1 MNKNMSDNID
11 LIIKNG
17 SCYIEGK
24 LKKTDIGISGSKIKK
39 IGKIELNSSKVYDA
53 TDKLILP
60 GIIDTQVHFR
70 EPGST
75 DAEDLESG
83 SRAAV
88 LGGVTSLFEMPNTN
102 PPTATLEEFEKKL
115 RAAKDRMHS
124 NYAFYFGATP
134 NNTNQLAHLKN
145 VEGCCGVKLFA
156 GSSTGN
162 LLVDKEADIE
172 KVISSSDRIVSI
184 HSEDEDIIKLRKKF
198 IKKGDVHSHPEWRNV
213 ECAMSSTRRVVKI
226 AERYNKRIH
235 VLHVTTKEEVDFLAM
250 HKKNV
255 TFETTPQHLTL
266 YAPDCYDKLGTY
278 AQMNPPLRSKEH
290 YDRLWLAIK
299 NNIVDV
305 LGSDHAPHLKANKEK
320 EYPSSPSGMPGVQTI
335 FPVMIDHVNNGKLTL
350 NQLINLMC
358 ENPCRI
364 FGIKNK
370 GFITEGF
377 DADITIVDMNKEVV
391 LKDEMIASKCGWT
404 PFNNYKVKGFPVGAI
419 VNGNLVMSEGKIL
432 MKSKGKPLKF

>member
-1 MNKNMSDNID
+1 MSDNFS

-17 SCYIEGK
+17 SCYIDGK
-24 LKKTDIGISGSKIKK
+24 LTQTDIGLSGNKIKK

-53 TDKLILP
+53 TDKVVLP
-60 GIIDTQVHFR
+60 GIIDTQTHFR

-75 DAEDLESG
+75 DVEDLESG

-102 PPTATLEEFEKKL
+102 PPTSNLVEFDKKL
-115 RAAKDRMHS
+115 QLAKNRMHS

-134 NNTNQLAHLKN
+134 DNIEQLSKLKD

-156 GSSTGN
+156 GSSTGK

-172 KVISSSDRIVSI
+172 KVISNSDRVVSI
-184 HSEDEDIIKLRKKF
+184 HSEDEEILNLRKKF
-198 IKKGDVHSHPEWRNV
+198 IKEGDVHSHPEWRNT
-213 ECAMSSTRRVVKI
+213 ECAISSTRRVVKI
-226 AERYNKRIH
+226 AERYNKKIH

-255 TFETTPQHLTL
+255 TFEITPQHLTL

-278 AQMNPPLRSKEH
+278 AQMNPPLRTKEH
-290 YDRLWLAIK
+290 YDRLWVAIK

-305 LGSDHAPHLKANKEK
+305 LGSDHAPHSKENKNK
-320 EYPSSPSGMPGVQTI
+320 NYPNTPSGMPGVQTI
-335 FPVMIDHVNNGKLTL
+335 FPIMLDHVNNGKLTL
-350 NQLINLMC
+350 EQLIKLMC
-358 ENPCRI
+358 ENPCKI

-370 GFITEGF
+370 GYLKEGY
-377 DADITIVDMNKEVV
+377 DADLTIADMDKEVTI
-391 LKDEMIASKCGWT
+391 KDEMIASKCGWT
-404 PFNNYKVKGFPVGAI
+404 PFNNHKVKGFPVGTI
-419 VNGNLVMSEGKIL
+419 VNGNLVMSDGKVIAQ
-432 MKSKGKPLKF
+432 SKGIPLKF

>member
-1 MNKNMSDNID
+1 MSKNFS

-17 SCYIEGK
+17 SCYIDGK
-24 LKKTDIGISGSKIKK
+24 LTKIDIGLSGNKITK
-39 IGKIELNSSKVYDA
+39 IGKIELNSSKVFDA
-53 TDKLILP
+53 TNKVVLP
-60 GIIDTQVHFR
+60 GIIDTQTHFR

-75 DAEDLESG
+75 DVEDLESG

-102 PPTATLEEFEKKL
+102 PPTSNLLEFDRKL
-115 RAAKDRMHS
+115 QLAKNRMHS

-134 NNTNQLAHLKN
+134 ENIEQLSKLKD
-145 VEGCCGVKLFA
+145 VKGCCGVKLFA
-156 GSSTGN
+156 GSSTGK

-184 HSEDEDIIKLRKKF
+184 HSEDEEILKLRKKF
-198 IKKGDVHSHPEWRNV
+198 IKKGDVHSHPEWRNT

-278 AQMNPPLRSKEH
+278 AQMNPPLRTKEH
-290 YDRLWLAIK
+290 YDRLWVAIK
-299 NNIVDV
+299 NNVVDV
-305 LGSDHAPHLKANKEK
+305 LGSDHAPHSKENKDK
-320 EYPSSPSGMPGVQTI
+320 EYPNSPSGMPGVQTI
-335 FPVMIDHVNNGKLTL
+335 FPVMLDHVNSGKLTL
-350 NQLINLMC
+350 EQLVKLMC

-370 GFITEGF
+370 GYIKLGY
-377 DADITIVDMNKEVV
+377 DADFTIADMNKEVV
-391 LKDEMIASKCGWT
+391 IKDEMIASKCGWT
-404 PFNNYKVKGFPVGAI
+404 PFNNYKVKGFPVGTI
-419 VNGNLVMSEGKIL
+419 VNGNLVMSDGKLI
-432 MKSKGKPLKF
+432 KESKGTPLEF

>member
-1 MNKNMSDNID
+1 MSDNFS

-17 SCYIEGK
+17 SCYIDGK
-24 LKKTDIGISGSKIKK
+24 LTKTDIGLSGNKIKK

-53 TDKLILP
+53 TDKVVLP

-88 LGGVTSLFEMPNTN
+88 LGGVTALFEMPNTN
-102 PPTATLEEFEKKL
+102 PPTSNLVEFDKKL
-115 RAAKDRMHS
+115 QAAKNRMHS

-134 NNTNQLAHLKN
+134 DNTDQLAKLKD

-198 IKKGDVHSHPEWRNV
+198 IKKGDVHSHAEWRNV
-213 ECAMSSTRRVVKI
+213 EVAISSTRRVVKI
-226 AERYNKRIH
+226 AERYNKKIH
-235 VLHVTTKEEVDFLAM
+235 VLHVTTREEVDFLAM

-255 TFETTPQHLTL
+255 TFETTPQHLTM

-278 AQMNPPLRSKEH
+278 AQMNPPLRTKEH
-290 YDRLWLAIK
+290 YDRLWVAIK

-305 LGSDHAPHLKANKEK
+305 LGSDHAPHLKENKDK
-320 EYPSSPSGMPGVQTI
+320 EYPNSPSGMPGVQTI
-335 FPVMIDHVNNGKLTL
+335 FPVMLDHVNNGKLTL
-350 NQLINLMC
+350 QQLINLMC
-358 ENPCRI
+358 ENPCKI

-370 GFITEGF
+370 GYLKEGY
-377 DADITIVDMNKEVV
+377 DADITVADMNKEVV
-391 LKDEMIASKCGWT
+391 IKNEMIASKCGWT
-404 PFNNYKVKGFPVGAI
+404 PFNNHKVKGFPVATI
-419 VNGNLVMSEGKIL
+419 VNGHLVMSDGKVVEE
-432 MKSKGKPLKF
+432 SKGTPLKF

>member
-1 MNKNMSDNID
+1 MSDNFS

-17 SCYIEGK
+17 SCYIKGK
-24 LKKTDIGISGSKIKK
+24 LTKTDIGLSGGKIKK

-53 TDKLILP
+53 TDKVVLP

-102 PPTATLEEFEKKL
+102 PPTANLIEFDKKL
-115 RAAKDRMHS
+115 KAAKNRMHS

-134 NNTNQLAHLKN
+134 DNTDQLADLKN

-226 AERYNKRIH
+226 AERYNKKIH
-235 VLHVTTKEEVDFLAM
+235 VLHVTTKDEVDFLAM

-278 AQMNPPLRSKEH
+278 AQMNPPLRTKEH
-290 YDRLWLAIK
+290 YDRLWVAIK

-305 LGSDHAPHLKANKEK
+305 LGSDHAPHLKVNKDK
-320 EYPSSPSGMPGVQTI
+320 VYPDTPSGMPGVQTI
-335 FPVMIDHVNNGKLTL
+335 FPVMLDHVNNEKLSL
-350 NQLINLMC
+350 KQLINLMC

-370 GFITEGF
+370 GYIKEGF
-377 DADITIVDMNKEVV
+377 DADLTIADMNKEVV
-391 LKDEMIASKCGWT
+391 IKDEMIASKCGWT
-404 PFNNYKVKGFPVGAI
+404 PFNNHKVKGFPVGTI
-419 VNGNLVMSEGKIL
+419 VNGNLVMSDGKVIL
-432 MKSKGKPLKF
+432 ESKGQPLKF

>member
-1 MNKNMSDNID
+1 MSDNFS

-17 SCYIEGK
+17 SCYIDGK
-24 LKKTDIGISGSKIKK
+24 LTKTDIGLSGGKIKK

-53 TDKLILP
+53 TDKVILP

-102 PPTATLEEFEKKL
+102 PPTANLVEFDKKL
-115 RAAKDRMHS
+115 KAAKNRMHS

-134 NNTNQLAHLKN
+134 DNTDQLADLKN

-172 KVISSSDRIVSI
+172 KVISSSNRIVSI
-184 HSEDEDIIKLRKKF
+184 HSEDEDIINLRKKF

-226 AERYNKRIH
+226 AERYNKKIH

-278 AQMNPPLRSKEH
+278 AQMNPPLRTKEH

-305 LGSDHAPHLKANKEK
+305 LGSDHAPHLKENKNK
-320 EYPSSPSGMPGVQTI
+320 VYPETPSGMPGVQTI
-335 FPVMIDHVNNGKLTL
+335 FPVMLDHVNSGKLSL
-350 NQLINLMC
+350 EQLINLMC

-370 GFITEGF
+370 GYIKEGF
-377 DADITIVDMNKEVV
+377 DADLTIADMNKEVV
-391 LKDEMIASKCGWT
+391 IKDEMIASKCGWT
-404 PFNNYKVKGFPVGAI
+404 PFNNYKVKGFPVGTI
-419 VNGNLVMSEGKIL
+419 VNGNLVMSDGKVVL
-432 MKSKGKPLKF
+432 ESKGQPLKF

>member
-1 MNKNMSDNID
+1 MSDNFS

-17 SCYIEGK
+17 SCYIDGK
-24 LKKTDIGISGSKIKK
+24 LTKIDIGLSGNKIKK

-53 TDKLILP
+53 TDKVVLP

-102 PPTATLEEFEKKL
+102 PPTSNLVEFDKKL
-115 RAAKDRMHS
+115 QAAKNRMHS

-134 NNTNQLAHLKN
+134 DNTDQLAKLKD

-226 AERYNKRIH
+226 AERYNKKIH
-235 VLHVTTKEEVDFLAM
+235 VLHITTKEEVDFLAM

-266 YAPDCYDKLGTY
+266 YAPYCYEKLGSY
-278 AQMNPPLRSKEH
+278 AQMNPPLRTKEH
-290 YDRLWLAIK
+290 YDRLWVAIK
-299 NNIVDV
+299 NNVVDV
-305 LGSDHAPHLKANKEK
+305 LGSDHAPHLKENKDK
-320 EYPSSPSGMPGVQTI
+320 EYPNSPSGMPGVQTI
-335 FPVMIDHVNNGKLTL
+335 FPVMLNHVNDGKLTL
-350 NQLINLMC
+350 QQLINLMC
-358 ENPCRI
+358 ENPCKI

-370 GFITEGF
+370 GFIKEGF
-377 DADITIVDMNKEVV
+377 DADLTIADMNKEVII
-391 LKDEMIASKCGWT
+391 KNEMIASKCGWT
-404 PFNNYKVKGFPVGAI
+404 PFNNYKVKGFPVGTI
-419 VNGNLVMSEGKIL
+419 VNGNLVMSDGKVIIE
-432 MKSKGKPLKF
+432 SKGTPLKF

>member
-1 MNKNMSDNID
+1 MSDNYS

-17 SCYIEGK
+17 SCYIDGK
-24 LKKTDIGISGSKIKK
+24 LIKSDIGLYENKIKK
-39 IGKIELNSSKVYDA
+39 IGNIEENNSKVYDA
-53 TDKLILP
+53 SGKVVLP
-60 GIIDTQVHFR
+60 GVIDTQVHFR

-102 PPTATLEEFEKKL
+102 PPTANLKEFEKKL
-115 RAAKDRMHS
+115 QAAKNRMHT

-134 NNTNQLAHLKN
+134 QNTQQLAQLKN

-198 IKKGDVHSHPEWRNV
+198 IKQGDVHSHPEWRNV

-226 AERYNKRIH
+226 AERYDKRIH

-278 AQMNPPLRSKEH
+278 AQMNPPLRSKDH
-290 YDRLWLAIK
+290 YDRLWVAIK
-299 NNIVDV
+299 NNVVDV
-305 LGSDHAPHLKANKEK
+305 LGSDHAPHLKINKEK
-320 EYPSSPSGMPGVQTI
+320 EYPNTPSGMPGVQTI
-335 FPVMIDHVNNGKLTL
+335 FPVMIDHVNNGKLSL

-358 ENPCRI
+358 ENPCKI

-370 GFITEGF
+370 GFIKEGF
-377 DADITIVDMNKEVV
+377 DADLTIVDMDKEVTI
-391 LKDEMIASKCGWT
+391 KNEMIASKCGWT
-404 PFNNYKVKGFPVGAI
+404 PFHNYKVKGFPVGTI
-419 VNGNLVMSEGKIL
+419 VNGILVMSEGKIL
-432 MKSKGKPLKF
+432 VKSQGEPLKF

>member
-1 MNKNMSDNID
+1 MSDKFS
-11 LIIKNG
+11 LILKNG
-17 SCYIEGK
+17 SCYVGGK
-24 LKKTDIGISGSKIKK
+24 LEKADIGIFDSKIKK
-39 IGKIELNSSKVYDA
+39 IGDINVNSSKVYNA
-53 TDKLILP
+53 SGKVILP

-102 PPTATLEEFEKKL
+102 PPTSNLIEFKKKL
-115 RAAKDRMHS
+115 QAAKNRMHS

-134 NNTNQLAHLKN
+134 NNTEQLAQLKN

-198 IKKGDVHSHPEWRNV
+198 IRQGDVHSHPDWRNV
-213 ECAMSSTRRVVKI
+213 ECAISSTRRVVKI

-290 YDRLWLAIK
+290 YDRLWVAIK

-305 LGSDHAPHLKANKEK
+305 LGSDHAPHLKEDKEK
-320 EYPSSPSGMPGVQTI
+320 EYPKSPSGMPGVQTI
-335 FPVMIDHVNNGKLTL
+335 FPVMINHVNNGKLTL
-350 NQLINLMC
+350 KQLIDLMC
-358 ENPCRI
+358 ENPCKI

-370 GFITEGF
+370 GFIKEGY
-377 DADITIVDMNKEVV
+377 DADLTIVDMDKEVTI
-391 LKDEMIASKCGWT
+391 KNDMIASKCGWT
-404 PFNNYKVKGFPVGAI
+404 PFNNFKVKGFPVGTV
-419 VNGNLVMSEGKIL
+419 VNGILVMSDGKIL
-432 MKSKGKPLKF
+432 VESKGKPLIF